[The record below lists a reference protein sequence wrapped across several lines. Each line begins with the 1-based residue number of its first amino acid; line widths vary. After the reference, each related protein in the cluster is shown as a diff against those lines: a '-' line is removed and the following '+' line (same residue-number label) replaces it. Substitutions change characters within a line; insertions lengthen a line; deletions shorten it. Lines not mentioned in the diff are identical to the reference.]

1 MMRVLL
7 MLSSLLAFA
16 CATLTSARAADGWP
30 ANVRAIY
37 DINFNGFNIGAF
49 EFQSQAEDQS
59 YTVTGN
65 AQLSLLLGAFT
76 WIGETRAFGLIAN
89 HTPKPAAFAFD
100 FKANSKVGSTKLDFD
115 NGAVTEIRHMP
126 PAEKKSG
133 IVPLRETHLKGVL
146 DPLSAIMLV
155 ARASHPNPCDRR
167 LPIFD
172 GKERFDL
179 VLSYKGQ
186 MKISEQQPSG
196 QPAIAHVCRVKYH
209 PIAGHKVDT
218 ENSFMA
224 TTDGIEVSLRP
235 IPSANV
241 MIPYQIT
248 IPTLVGQ
255 ATLVSK
261 RVEIETPGR
270 PQIALLH

>member
-7 MLSSLLAFA
+7 TFASLVAFVA
-16 CATLTSARAADGWP
+16 GGALPARATDWP
-30 ANVRAIY
+30 ANVRAVY
-37 DINFNGFNIGAF
+37 DINFNGFNVGAF
-49 EFQSQAEDQS
+49 EFKSQSEDES
-59 YTVTGN
+59 YSLTGS

-100 FKANSKVGSTKLDFD
+100 FKANSKVGSTKMDFAD
-115 NGAVTEIRHMP
+115 GVVADIKH
-126 PAEKKSG
+126 
-133 IVPLRETHLKGVL
+133 VPIPVPKPGTVPVRQQHLKNVL
-146 DPLSAIMLV
+146 DPLSAIMVV
-155 ARASHPNPCDRR
+155 ARASNPNPCDRR

-186 MKISEQQPSG
+186 TKVTEQQPSG
-196 QPAIAHVCRVKYH
+196 QPAIAHVCKVKYQ

-224 TTDGIEVSLRP
+224 TTDDIEVSLRP
-235 IPSANV
+235 VPSANV
-241 MIPYQIT
+241 LIPYQIT
-248 IPTLVGQ
+248 IPTLVGY
-255 ATLVSK
+255 ATLVAK
-261 RVEIETPGR
+261 RVQIDTPGQ

>member
-7 MLSSLLAFA
+7 TLAILFA
-16 CATLTSARAADGWP
+16 YGLAGAGAGRANDWP

-37 DINFNGFNIGAF
+37 DINFNGFTVGAF
-49 EFQSQAEDQS
+49 EFQSQAEDES

-65 AQLSLLLGAFT
+65 AQLKLLLGAFT
-76 WIGETRAFGLIAN
+76 WIGETRAFGLITN
-89 HTPKPAAFAFD
+89 QVPKPAAFAFD
-100 FKANSKVGSTKLDFD
+100 FRANSKVGSTNMDFA
-115 NGAVTEIRHMP
+115 NGAVTDIRHMP
-126 PAEKKSG
+126 PAPPKPG
-133 IVPLRETHLKGVL
+133 LVPLREQHLRGVL
-146 DPLSAIMLV
+146 DPLSAIMVV
-155 ARASHPNPCDRR
+155 ARVSSANPCDRR

-172 GKERFDL
+172 GRERFDL

-196 QPAIAHVCRVKYH
+196 QPAMAHVCRVKYQ

-218 ENSFMA
+218 ENSYLA

-235 IPSANV
+235 IPSAGIL
-241 MIPYQIT
+241 IPYQIT

-255 ATLVSK
+255 ATLVSR
-261 RVEIETPGR
+261 RVAIESPGR

>member
-1 MMRVLL
+1 MKRVLV
-7 MLSSLLAFA
+7 MISSVLAFV
-16 CATLTSARAADGWP
+16 CANVSGATADDWP
-30 ANVRAIY
+30 ANVRAVY

-49 EFQSQAEDQS
+49 EFQSQSEDRS

-89 HTPKPAAFAFD
+89 HMPKPAAFVFD
-100 FKANSKVGSTKLDFD
+100 FRANSKIGSTKLDFD
-115 NGAVTEIRHMP
+115 NGAVTEIRHSP
-126 PAEKKSG
+126 PAVKKPG
-133 IVPLRETHLKGVL
+133 TVPLRDQHLKGVL
-146 DPLSAIMLV
+146 DPLSAVMV
-155 ARASHPNPCDRR
+155 MARATNPNPCDRR

-186 MKISEQQPSG
+186 MKVSEQQPSG
-196 QPAIAHVCRVKYH
+196 QPVIAHVCRVKYH

-218 ENSFMA
+218 ESSFMA
-224 TTDGIEVSLRP
+224 TTDDIEVSLRP

-241 MIPYQIT
+241 LIPYQIT
-248 IPTLVGQ
+248 IPTVIGQ

-261 RVEIETPGR
+261 RVEIESPGR

>member
-7 MLSSLLAFA
+7 TLATVMAFVVA
-16 CATLTSARAADGWP
+16 GVPGSRAEDWP
-30 ANVRAIY
+30 ANVRAVY
-37 DINFNGFNIGAF
+37 DINFNGFNVGSF
-49 EFQSQAEDQS
+49 EFQAQAEDES

-65 AQLSLLLGAFT
+65 AQLTLLLGAFT

-89 HTPKPAAFAFD
+89 HMPKPAAFVFD
-100 FKANSKVGSTKLDFD
+100 FKANSRIGSTKMDFD
-115 NGAVTEIRHMP
+115 NGAVTDVRHVP
-126 PAEKKSG
+126 PPIPKPG
-133 IVPLRETHLKGVL
+133 TVPLREKDLKGVL
-146 DPLSAIMLV
+146 DPLSAIMVV
-155 ARASHPNPCDRR
+155 ARVSNPNPCDRR

-172 GKERFDL
+172 GRERFDL

-186 MKISEQQPSG
+186 MKVSEQQPSG
-196 QPAIAHVCRVKYH
+196 QPAMAHVCRVKYY

-224 TTDGIEVSLRP
+224 TTDAIEVALRP
-235 IPSANV
+235 VPSANV
-241 MIPYQIT
+241 LIPYQIT

-255 ATLVSK
+255 VSLVSK
-261 RVEIETPGR
+261 RVEIESPGR